1 MPMFDKRLE
10 TLHTSINSA
19 LTQITANAE
28 KIVDLENRVASHEI
42 TVANLE
48 QTLIQHRE
56 SERILHEKIEDL
68 ENRSRRNNLRFI
80 GVPESVM
87 GVALLTFLTED
98 LPKALAMD
106 GPPDPHA
113 IERAHRI
120 GPQRPPGEANRRPRP
135 VIAKYLNWAIREKV
149 LQAYRKQ
156 PSLQVGENKIL
167 IFQDFSASV
176 TMKRKAFTPICK
188 FLHDRAI
195 RFQLQFPAKLK
206 VHHEGRQLL
215 FDDPTQA
222 RRHFNIANDEPP
234 G

>member
-1 MPMFDKRLE
+1 MEDSPSPERFIRDDITPPRLSPNYSPELLPEPDILTAATVAQEVSRLLMPMFDKRLE

-19 LTQITANAE
+19 LTQITTNAE

-48 QTLIQHRE
+48 QTLTQHRE
-56 SERILHEKIEDL
+56 SERLLHEKIEDL

-87 GVALLTFLTED
+87 GADLLTFLTEH

-120 GPQRPPGEANRRPRP
+120 DPQRPPGEANRRPRP
-135 VIAKYLNWAIREKV
+135 VI
-149 LQAYRKQ
+149 
-156 PSLQVGENKIL
+156 
-167 IFQDFSASV
+167 
-176 TMKRKAFTPICK
+176 
-188 FLHDRAI
+188 
-195 RFQLQFPAKLK
+195 
-206 VHHEGRQLL
+206 
-215 FDDPTQA
+215 
-222 RRHFNIANDEPP
+222 NI
-234 G
+234 